1 MPWSDSV
8 DDPVADLDGAQ
19 RFIQERRDE
28 RSKGGAHRF
37 AVVDKATG
45 RMLGGGGS
53 SQTNRRH
60 DIADIA
66 SWVRSSERARGI
78 AVAEVRLLA
87 LFRFGASGLQ
97 QSQSVVEPTNGS
109 SSRVAEK
116 TRAVRGRAAPRPRW
130 TARCRHGVAGAGRP
144 LDVITSDGR
153 SGPDGSRCRR

>member
-1 MPWSDSV
+1 M
-8 DDPVADLDGAQ
+8 
-19 RFIQERRDE
+19 
-28 RSKGGAHRF
+28 
-37 AVVDKATG
+37 VDKATG

-66 SWVRSSERARGI
+66 DWVRSSERARGI
-78 AVAEVRLLA
+78 AVAVAVVRLLA

-97 QSQSVVEPTNGS
+97 QSQSVVEPANGS